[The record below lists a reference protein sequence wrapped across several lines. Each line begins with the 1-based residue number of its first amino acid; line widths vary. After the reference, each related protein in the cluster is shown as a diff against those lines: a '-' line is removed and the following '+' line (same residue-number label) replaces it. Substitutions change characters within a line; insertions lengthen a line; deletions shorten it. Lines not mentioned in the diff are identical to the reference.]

1 MALMKCP
8 ECNKDISDQASAC
21 PHCGFPINVQ
31 PQPQQEQP
39 IQQPMQQQPQINYY
53 YTAPEVKPKQP
64 ISGFLAGLML
74 LLCPLAWLLGWLVAV
89 PTAVAGVWAIIE
101 LADRRISKK
110 GWAVA
115 ALILSIIALIADFAI
130 IAARSNAMSAIS
142 SYYRY
147 Y

>member
-1 MALMKCP
+1 MALIKCP
-8 ECNKDISDQASAC
+8 ECNNDISDQAGSC
-21 PHCGFPINVQ
+21 PHCGFPINA
-31 PQPQQEQP
+31 PQPQYQPQQP
-39 IQQPMQQQPQINYY
+39 IQQPQINYY

-74 LLCPLAWLLGWLVAV
+74 LFCPLAWFLGWLIAV

-101 LADRRISKK
+101 LADKRITKK

-115 ALILSIIALIADFAI
+115 ALILAIIALIADFGI
-130 IAARSNAMSAIS
+130 MAAHARALSSI